1 MLIPLIWL
9 KFMCNN
15 YYGTHIQGETC
26 IFKMDIK
33 AGCNAF
39 GQNFWILLASMQ
51 SSGLFLFFLFASS
64 N

>member
-1 MLIPLIWL
+1 
-9 KFMCNN
+9 
-15 YYGTHIQGETC
+15 
-26 IFKMDIK
+26 MDIK